1 MSSER
6 GLIHSNDGGKVTAEN
21 MAHIQLKEILHIKTL
36 SLFEK
41 KRRKLLLIRR
51 FSQVSSGYKMYQVLN
66 LQKVSNPDD
75 QNTKNSRVPNLQ
87 KEKKEKLQ
95 VKARAKPSH

>member
-36 SLFEK
+36 SLFEEK
-41 KRRKLLLIRR
+41 KKETFIDQKVFTSEFGL
-51 FSQVSSGYKMYQVLN
+51 QNVSSPQL
-66 LQKVSNPDD
+66 
-75 QNTKNSRVPNLQ
+75 TKSIEPR
-87 KEKKEKLQ
+87 
-95 VKARAKPSH
+95 